1 MASIGFT
8 IKWAGRM
15 LFHRARLPR
24 LSKRAQCAARA
35 PRRTRSHY
43 TDRERNT
50 EETIII
56 QRLYINK
63 FAINKD
69 TGKGNFVVMP
79 GSTPRP
85 SLENQRWYAARY
97 SRAAPAQQQP
107 QAAPWIPSQSCS
119 KPATCSQHGVELKW
133 HDSYS

>member
-43 TDRERNT
+43 ILPGIRIVN
-50 EETIII
+50 ETLRK
-56 QRLYINK
+56 Q
-63 FAINKD
+63 
-69 TGKGNFVVMP
+69 
-79 GSTPRP
+79 
-85 SLENQRWYAARY
+85 
-97 SRAAPAQQQP
+97 
-107 QAAPWIPSQSCS
+107 
-119 KPATCSQHGVELKW
+119 
-133 HDSYS
+133 